1 MKGDVVIARVTA
13 VDENDADIVE
23 SDTLTDGAVI
33 QDVPEQMAVPIAS
46 DLTDG
51 SYLVVEIEPQVV
63 EDGQSPIT
71 EYIVHWEVESYP
83 EGYFDVVEE
92 EEEELEEEEFGEE
105 DFLEED
111 EEIGEEEIADEEEDE
126 QTGGLRRNL
135 QAMRRQLTEVE
146 LDVVYELSVDASD
159 LEDYNFV
166 GLEDGIIADFTYNV
180 WVTAVNAYGEGLDSE
195 KVLITYEYSEPE
207 IVIEEDAEEEEVEAE
222 AEAEADVGE
231 EFEAYEDAEAEE
243 LGDTEEDEGFEEAEE
258 LQADEEVADEEAE
271 ETAEEV
277 EEVVEDDVVAE
288 EEDEEVV
295 LNYPYTN
302 ECSF

>member
-1 MKGDVVIARVTA
+1 LKAEPFSLVKGDVVIARVTA

-33 QDVPEQMAVPIAS
+33 QDVPEQMAAPITS

-51 SYLVVEIEPQVV
+51 SYLVVEIEPQEVA
-63 EDGQSPIT
+63 DGQSPIT

-92 EEEELEEEEFGEE
+92 EEEELEEEEEEEFGEE

-111 EEIGEEEIADEEEDE
+111 EEIGEEDIADEEEDE

-166 GLEDGIIADFTYNV
+166 GLEDGIIADFTYNI

-207 IVIEEDAEEEEVEAE
+207 EEVLVIEEEEEEELE
-222 AEAEADVGE
+222 GIEEADQ
-231 EFEAYEDAEAEE
+231 AEAEE
-243 LGDTEEDEGFEEAEE
+243 FEDAGDLEEDFGNTEEDESFEEAEE

-271 ETAEEV
+271 EMAEEV
-277 EEVVEDDVVAE
+277 EEVV
-288 EEDEEVV
+288 
-295 LNYPYTN
+295 
-302 ECSF
+302 